1 MYAIT
6 GITGQV
12 GSVLAENL
20 LVAQQH
26 VRAVVRDANKGKAW
40 KDRGCELAHATI
52 EDTASLTAA
61 FQGMEGVFVLVPPN
75 FDPQPGF
82 PEAQATGAAL
92 RSALETARPQRVVYL
107 STIGAQ
113 ASQPNLLT
121 QHTMIEKALGE
132 LPISITFLR
141 PAWFMEKT
149 FQVTRDEEP
158 TASHPDARW
167 LQRRMDRV

>member
-12 GSVLAENL
+12 GSALAENL

-75 FDPQPGF
+75 FDPQPGTT
-82 PEAQATGAAL
+82 ESQATGAAMI
-92 RSALETARPQRVVYL
+92 SAFVTTCPQRDF
-107 STIGAQ
+107 
-113 ASQPNLLT
+113 LL
-121 QHTMIEKALGE
+121 
-132 LPISITFLR
+132 
-141 PAWFMEKT
+141 
-149 FQVTRDEEP
+149 
-158 TASHPDARW
+158 
-167 LQRRMDRV
+167 

>member
-12 GSVLAENL
+12 GSALAENL

-26 VRAVVRDANKGKAW
+26 VRAVVRDANIGKAR

-61 FQGMEGVFVLVPPN
+61 FQGREGVFVLVPPH

-82 PEAQATGAAL
+82 PEAQAKGPEL
-92 RSALETARPQRVVYL
+92 RSRLERAGPQ
-107 STIGAQ
+107 
-113 ASQPNLLT
+113 
-121 QHTMIEKALGE
+121 
-132 LPISITFLR
+132 
-141 PAWFMEKT
+141 
-149 FQVTRDEEP
+149 D
-158 TASHPDARW
+158 
-167 LQRRMDRV
+167 